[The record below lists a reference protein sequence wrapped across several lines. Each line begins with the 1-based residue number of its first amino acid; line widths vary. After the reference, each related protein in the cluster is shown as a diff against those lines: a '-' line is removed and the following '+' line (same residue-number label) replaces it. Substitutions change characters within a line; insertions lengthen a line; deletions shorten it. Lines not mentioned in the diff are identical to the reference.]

1 MLRKNCTNGL
11 QNVYMPRTIEF
22 NICNW
27 DGTRKRKESK
37 PECVELWIDASPNV
51 NENKR
56 YR

>member
-11 QNVYMPRTIEF
+11 QNVYMPRTTEF

-37 PECVELWIDASPNV
+37 PGCVELWIDVSPNV
-51 NENKR
+51 NEK
-56 YR
+56 